1 VTRVLVTGGRDYW
14 SPDIYHN
21 LACLNDERRF
31 STVITGGAR
40 GVDEMAAHWA
50 ERRGI
55 TSEVYPADW
64 KAHGRA
70 AGPIRN
76 ARMIKEGSPDLVVA
90 FRGSRGTLDCIRQ
103 ARQAGIEVI
112 LVGWNG
118 DSSQL
123 IE

>member
-1 VTRVLVTGGRDYW
+1 VTRVLVCGGRDYW

-55 TSEVYPADW
+55 TSEVYPANW

-76 ARMIKEGSPDLVVA
+76 AKMIAEGKPDLVVA
-90 FRGSRGTLDCIRQ
+90 FKGGRGTADMVRR
-103 ARQAGIEVI
+103 AKAAGVEVI
-112 LVGWNG
+112 EIPATVEP
-118 DSSQL
+118 SQ
-123 IE
+123 